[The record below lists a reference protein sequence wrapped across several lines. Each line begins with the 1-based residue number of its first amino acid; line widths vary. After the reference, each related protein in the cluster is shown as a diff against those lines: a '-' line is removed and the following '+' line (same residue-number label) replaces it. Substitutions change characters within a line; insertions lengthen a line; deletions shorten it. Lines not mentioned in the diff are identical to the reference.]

1 MSDRSR
7 YLLAG
12 CLVLGALFAWVV
24 DRPAS
29 PIDPAPLPPEPLP
42 VVLRG
47 KFVGPTGAEDA
58 ATIASICA
66 ELADEIAWD
75 GKQAE
80 PFFKNAVQL
89 DALRTRSRELRCRG
103 VSIGE
108 RQPAARDAIHAY
120 LDSSVGT
127 AGGPISDQKRAQYV
141 EAYRILARA
150 AADATR

>member
-1 MSDRSR
+1 MSERSR

-12 CLVLGALFAWVV
+12 ALVVGALFAWVV
-24 DRPAS
+24 DRPATPPS
-29 PIDPAPLPPEPLP
+29 PEPFPPEPLP

-47 KFVGPTGAEDA
+47 KFTGPTGAEDA
-58 ATIASICA
+58 ATISALCA

-75 GKQAE
+75 GRQAE
-80 PFFKNAVQL
+80 PFLKNAVQF

-108 RQPAARDAIHAY
+108 RQSAARDAIHTY
-120 LDSSVGT
+120 LDTAVGT
-127 AGGPISDQKRAQYV
+127 AGGPVSDKQRAAWV
-141 EAYRILARA
+141 DAYRNLARA

>member
-7 YLLAG
+7 YILVAALVAG
-12 CLVLGALFAWVV
+12 ACFAWAI
-24 DRPAS
+24 DRPALPPS
-29 PIDPAPLPPEPLP
+29 PDPLPPEPLP

-47 KFVGPTGAEDA
+47 KFSGPTGAEDA
-58 ATIASICA
+58 AVLSAICA

-75 GKQAE
+75 GRQAE
-80 PFFKNAVQL
+80 PLFKNAVQL

-120 LDSSVGT
+120 LDSAVGT
-127 AGGPISDQKRAQYV
+127 AGGPISDAKRAQYV